1 MTRERLRGVA
11 VVVIQVPERVVVD
24 LPTAAEAGEHLSTGE
39 ALLVA
44 TPSTQMNRPVAL
56 TLLAVA
62 NPPQPVASIF
72 AYREGIAARGLSAA
86 ITNHPLPIGG
96 SAETCGSVNRER
108 L

>member
-1 MTRERLRGVA
+1 
-11 VVVIQVPERVVVD
+11 VVD

-56 TLLAVA
+56 MLLAVA
-62 NPPQPVASIF
+62 NPPQPVGSIF
-72 AYREGIAARGLSAA
+72 AYREGLAARGVIRSDHESSAS
-86 ITNHPLPIGG
+86 NRGH
-96 SAETCGSVNRER
+96 AETCGSVNRER